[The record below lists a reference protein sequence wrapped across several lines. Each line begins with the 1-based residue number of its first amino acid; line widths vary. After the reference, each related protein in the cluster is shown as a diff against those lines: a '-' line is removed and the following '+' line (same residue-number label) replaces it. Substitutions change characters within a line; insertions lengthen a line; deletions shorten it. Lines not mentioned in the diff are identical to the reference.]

1 MVAYSNDDHQCLSS
15 LSCELRIIK
24 AKDIELKSKTGS
36 TTGGLFVIYYLS
48 TGNNKK
54 QRIEL
59 NSQEMIPSTSSHDDD
74 ERKMMIW
81 NESFSLECVGTD
93 EDSIKKNLRQQSV
106 VFELR
111 WRSSLKNLLGKKSK
125 SQLLGRAEVPWK
137 TVLESPNMEI
147 ENWVVMAPPSS
158 NNKKIIKSGA
168 RVLDE
173 DHVKAAVP
181 SLQVSMKVS
190 VVAHHQL
197 PKKKKSW
204 AVDECGCGG
213 HGACNSCADYELFA
227 LMAAME
233 AL

>member
-1 MVAYSNDDHQCLSS
+1 MVAYSNDDRQCLSS

-24 AKDIELKSKTGS
+24 AKNIELKSKTGS
-36 TTGGLFVIYYLS
+36 TTGGLFVRYYLS
-48 TGNNKK
+48 TENNKK
-54 QRIEL
+54 QGIEL
-59 NSQEMIPSTSSHDDD
+59 NSQEMIPSTSSHDD
-74 ERKMMIW
+74 EYKMMIW

-93 EDSIKKNLRQQSV
+93 EDSIKQNLRQQSV

-158 NNKKIIKSGA
+158 NNKKIIKRSA

-173 DHVKAAVP
+173 DHVKAAAA
-181 SLQVSMKVS
+181 SLQVSMKVA
-190 VVAHHQL
+190 VVAHQL
-197 PKKKKSW
+197 PKKKKKSW

>member
-24 AKDIELKSKTGS
+24 AKNIELKSKTGS
-36 TTGGLFVIYYLS
+36 TTGGLFVRYYLS
-48 TGNNKK
+48 TENNKK
-54 QRIEL
+54 QRIQL

-74 ERKMMIW
+74 EHKMMIW

-158 NNKKIIKSGA
+158 SNNKKIIKSSA

-173 DHVKAAVP
+173 DHVKAAAA
-181 SLQVSMKVS
+181 SLQVSMKVA
-190 VVAHHQL
+190 VVAHQL
-197 PKKKKSW
+197 PKKKNSW
-204 AVDECGCGG
+204 VDECGYGG
-213 HGACNSCADYELFA
+213 HGACNSCADHELFA